1 MEHLYR
7 VATIMDKSR
16 WNPDVMQRKTDDYKS
31 TTILRIVVAS
41 REIAETLNIVCEVR
55 GKG

>member
-41 REIAETLNIVCEVR
+41 REIAETLNIVCGVR

>member
-7 VATIMDKSR
+7 VATIMVKSR
-16 WNPDVMQRKTDDYKS
+16 WDPDVMQRKTDDYKS
-31 TTILRIVVAS
+31 TTILRILVAS
-41 REIAETLNIVCEVR
+41 REIAETLNIVCGVR